1 MGNEFIPNAPRTL
14 LANWGTFLS
23 RLPA

>member
-1 MGNEFIPNAPRTL
+1 MGNEFIPGTPRTVN
-14 LANWGTFLS
+14 ANWGTFLS